1 MRGLSSIVAMLA
13 MVAAWP
19 GPVRAQEV
27 PERWISEWGEGV
39 CKLARARGDPPS
51 PYFMFEL
58 VPGSESLELW
68 LVNPEV
74 DLGSR
79 QRIEDAAVSLG
90 PGGEASARALI
101 ERYNYRGDRYYVVYG
116 LSTSALDHLTTAS
129 SIRLDRSERR
139 LLEMALPDMSRAV
152 PVLRQCVDDQL
163 RRWGLDPAMYN
174 ALQRPPRT
182 TRNMASLVSSSD
194 YPIQALSAGHS
205 GRSVVRVTV
214 GADAAA
220 RDCRVIQSSGHV
232 ELDRRTCDISRRAS
246 FAPALDAE
254 GRPTEAVY
262 VYSIRWMIR

>member
-1 MRGLSSIVAMLA
+1 MRSLGSIIAMLA
-13 MVAAWP
+13 MLAAP
-19 GPVRAQEV
+19 LGPAGAQEI
-27 PERWISEWGEGV
+27 PERWISEWGDGV
-39 CKLARARGDPPS
+39 CKLVRARGQPPS

-58 VPGSESLELW
+58 VPGSESLEFW
-68 LVNPEV
+68 LVNPNLEV
-74 DLGSR
+74 GSR
-79 QRIEDAAVSLG
+79 QRIEDAAIILG
-90 PGGEASARALI
+90 PGGAAGARALI

-116 LSTSALDHLTTAS
+116 LSTSALNDLATAS

-139 LLEMALPDMSRAV
+139 LLEIPLPDMSRAV

-182 TRNMASLVSSSD
+182 TRNMASLVSSGD
-194 YPIQALSAGHS
+194 YPVHALSAGHS

-214 GADAAA
+214 GADATA

-246 FAPALDAE
+246 FEPALDAQ
-254 GRPTEAVY
+254 GRPTEAIY